1 MSPTIEPMSLG
12 SARRVETEFYQRNEE
27 ESEDVIEQ
35 VRKEYLEESNTGGVD
50 LYDELLGELDEVVAN
65 ITDLARVEGIYVEN
79 PET

>member
-1 MSPTIEPMSLG
+1 M
-12 SARRVETEFYQRNEE
+12 
-27 ESEDVIEQ
+27 IEQ